1 MKNRAISM
9 SLTVLLLASLLAS
22 CGEGATST
30 DTTASGG
37 DTTAPAETTEGTID
51 RNDIDDELGSYDFGG
66 YEFRIATCNNN
77 TKYYY
82 QEESTG
88 DVVNDAIYKR
98 NRAVEDRFNCR
109 ITVINDSG
117 HRETG
122 IFTNSISAGDDS
134 IDLICWQTL
143 VLGGYVTNDLF
154 MNWYDIPNVN
164 FDKPWWSDS
173 NVEHLTYDGFC
184 PVAIGD
190 FVLSALSNTYCVFYN
205 KTKGLD
211 YKIPD
216 VYETVN
222 NGEWTFDYLLDTVK
236 DIYRDLNGNN
246 TEDQEDFY
254 GFTSDTQSNVCTYL
268 WAFDNP
274 IYTKNKDVLEF
285 TLDVEKTAA
294 IIEKLL
300 NSFSANPGFQLCKPG
315 EFNQAATL
323 FSKGLT
329 LFSNGM
335 IGESLT
341 KMRDLNDDYA
351 ILPYPKWD
359 ESQKDYYTNVDGG
372 HQVMAV
378 PVTVADTEKVGTII
392 EALCAESYKTVLPAY
407 YDVALKLKG
416 TRDDESIEM
425 LDRIVSSRVFDF
437 GFIYDNWL
445 GAGFMMQDMMLNQSA
460 DFASYWASKES
471 AVMAHYD
478 SVIEY
483 FATYEG

>member
-1 MKNRAISM
+1 
-9 SLTVLLLASLLAS
+9 
-22 CGEGATST
+22 
-30 DTTASGG
+30 
-37 DTTAPAETTEGTID
+37 
-51 RNDIDDELGSYDFGG
+51 
-66 YEFRIATCNNN
+66 
-77 TKYYY
+77 
-82 QEESTG
+82 
-88 DVVNDAIYKR
+88 
-98 NRAVEDRFNCR
+98 
-109 ITVINDSG
+109 
-117 HRETG
+117 
-122 IFTNSISAGDDS
+122 
-134 IDLICWQTL
+134 
-143 VLGGYVTNDLF
+143 
-154 MNWYDIPNVN
+154 VN

-173 NVEHLTYDGFC
+173 NEENLTYDGYC

-190 FVLSALSNTYCVFYN
+190 FALSALSFTYCVYYN

-211 YKIPD
+211 YNIPD

-222 NGEWTFDYLLDTVK
+222 DGKWTFDYLINTAK
-236 DIYRDLNGNN
+236 DIYQDLNGNN
-246 TEDQEDFY
+246 EEDQEDFY

-285 TLDVEKTAA
+285 SLDIEKTADIA
-294 IIEKLL
+294 EKLL
-300 NSFSANPGFQLCKPG
+300 NSFSANSGFQLCKPS

-335 IGESLT
+335 IGESLS

-359 ESQKDYYTNVDGG
+359 ESQKDYYTMVDGG
-372 HQVMAV
+372 HQVMAI
-378 PVTVADTEKVGTII
+378 PVTVSDPEKVGTII

-425 LDRIVSSRVFDF
+425 LDKIVESRVFDF

-445 GAGFMMQDMMLNQSA
+445 GAAFTMQELMLQQSA
-460 DFASYWASKES
+460 DFASYWASRES
-471 AVMAHYD
+471 AVKAHYD

-483 FATYEG
+483 FVENSK